1 MIKLQDLA
9 SPYCKN
15 TNTSHN
21 IYGQTQK
28 ARFLTFNDSSDVLEL
43 AAGVRAGLG
52 LVAGLGD
59 HQDGP
64 SDDPLQDVQDGEAFF

>member
-1 MIKLQDLA
+1 M
-9 SPYCKN
+9 
-15 TNTSHN
+15 
-21 IYGQTQK
+21 
-28 ARFLTFNDSSDVLEL
+28 RFLTFNDSSDVLEL

-64 SDDPLQDVQDGEAFF
+64 SDDPLQDVQDGEALF